1 MGHHQLVDNMERVWQ
16 AIGRLCADFDEAQ
29 WKTTTDCPGWSVQDQ
44 ISHIVGSES
53 GILGRPEP
61 DHTPADLSHTKNDL
75 GRRNEVVVDW
85 RRPWPGARVLE
96 EFRDVTAERMTALR
110 AMTADDFEVQT
121 QTPVGPG
128 SMRTYL
134 AIRIFDAWVHEQDIR
149 RALDLPGSLDGPV
162 ADHAMSRIVLALPF
176 VVGKKAQA
184 PDGSSVVFDV
194 SGPTRRCGFPSA
206 CRAGAPTR
214 WTKRP
219 TSRPSVCGRTSR
231 RSRAWRAGGGT
242 RRRCCPPVV
251 SPSRG
256 TGCWGEMVVRQ
267 MNFMILGGE

>member
-1 MGHHQLVDNMERVWQ
+1 MSHSQLVDNMERVWQ
-16 AIGRLCADFDEAQ
+16 TIDRLCADFDEAQ
-29 WKTTTDCPGWSVQDQ
+29 WKTPTDCPGWSVQDQ
-44 ISHIVGSES
+44 ISHLVGSES

-96 EFRDVTAERMTALR
+96 EFREVTAERMTGLR

-149 RALDLPGSLDGPV
+149 RALELPGSLDGPV
-162 ADHAMSRIVLALPF
+162 ADHAMSRIVLALPY
-176 VVGKKAQA
+176 VVGRKAQA
-184 PDGSSVVFDV
+184 PDGSSVVFEV
-194 SGPTRRCGFPSA
+194 TGPTPVSLPIGVEGRRANPLDDVPEQPTVRLQTDTETFA
-206 CRAGAPTR
+206 CL
-214 WTKRP
+214 
-219 TSRPSVCGRTSR
+219 VCGRWDPEEVLSSDR
-231 RSRAWRAGGGT
+231 LAIEGDRAL
-242 RRRCCPPVV
+242 
-251 SPSRG
+251 
-256 TGCWGEMVVRQ
+256 GETVVRQ
-267 MNFMILGGE
+267 MNFMI